1 MGQPHFPPFSCSQIN
16 ASCLCG
22 FETAM
27 LQEKVFHPIGKAMII
42 NFSTPKGGS
51 VKMTALLTAANLS
64 KSTARI
70 AIVDTDSMKG
80 LSARF
85 GAGWPTAEWRAPMVI
100 GSACGKLIRQSGNRS
115 VRDMAA
121 GSRFGQ

>member
-1 MGQPHFPPFSCSQIN
+1 MGQPWGGLGAALGRPWGSLEAALGQPHFPPFSCSQIN

-51 VKMTALLTAANLS
+51 VKMTALLT
-64 KSTARI
+64 
-70 AIVDTDSMKG
+70 G
-80 LSARF
+80 
-85 GAGWPTAEWRAPMVI
+85 
-100 GSACGKLIRQSGNRS
+100 
-115 VRDMAA
+115 
-121 GSRFGQ
+121 